1 MEQRKKHSYTILA
14 TGWFGTILLIL
25 AYTLNSFG
33 FIPSQGFWYP
43 VLNLLAAV
51 LLGFRVYADR
61 NYANTFLEIFWGGVA
76 ILSLIKLFQIF

>member
-1 MEQRKKHSYTILA
+1 MEQRKKHSYTIL
-14 TGWFGTILLIL
+14 TIGWLGTILLIL

-43 VLNLLAAV
+43 VLNLVAAI
-51 LLGFRVYADR
+51 LLGVRVFADR

-76 ILSLIKLFQIF
+76 IVSLVSLFL